1 MKVHI
6 RYFAAL
12 RETLGLSIE
21 TVETPAADL
30 AALRTELMAR
40 DERYRTCLAPDQPV
54 RMALNQVM
62 AQGNAQLTEGCEV
75 GFFPPVTGG

>member
-6 RYFAAL
+6 RYFASL
-12 RETLGLSIE
+12 RETLGLSHE
-21 TVETPAADL
+21 TVQTLATDL
-30 AALRTELMAR
+30 ASLRLELMAR
-40 DERYRTCLAPDQPV
+40 DDRYLACLAQDRPV

-62 AQGNAQLTEGCEV
+62 VQGNADLSEGCEV

>member
-6 RYFAAL
+6 RYFASL
-12 RETLGLSIE
+12 RETLGLSHE
-21 TVETPAADL
+21 TVETRAVDL
-30 AALRTELMAR
+30 LALRTELMAR
-40 DERYRTCLAPDQPV
+40 DDRYLSCLALDKPV

-62 AQGNAQLTEGCEV
+62 VQTNADLSEGCEV

>member
-6 RYFAAL
+6 RYFASL
-12 RETLGLSIE
+12 RETLGLSHE
-21 TVETPAADL
+21 TVQTLATDL
-30 AALRTELMAR
+30 ASLRLELMAR
-40 DERYRTCLAPDQPV
+40 DDRYLACMAPDRPV

-62 AQGNAQLTEGCEV
+62 VHGNADLSEGCEV